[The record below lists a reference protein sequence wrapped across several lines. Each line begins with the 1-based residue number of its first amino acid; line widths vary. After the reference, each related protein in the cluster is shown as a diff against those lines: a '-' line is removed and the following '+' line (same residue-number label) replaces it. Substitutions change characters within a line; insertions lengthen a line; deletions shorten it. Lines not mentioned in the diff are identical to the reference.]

1 MNDGKRKSGPAL
13 CNTSGLHKT
22 RGPRYNLFFIL
33 LMPLQFYIYC
43 FNHLGPSVTQL
54 KCTYKKLDNEKS
66 CSTTTTTSLKN
77 WQVCGEEGG
86 REWRRRRGGGSG
98 GGGGEV
104 LTSIGISWLFS
115 PWGTT
120 KGNFEK
126 DFFRSPVAP
135 NTALFTRLQQQ
146 REQKLSPQCRQY
158 CYKKTQQ

>member
-1 MNDGKRKSGPAL
+1 MMANESQGPLYATHQVCTKPGVLDIIYFLFSL
-13 CNTSGLHKT
+13 C
-22 RGPRYNLFFIL
+22 LFNST
-33 LMPLQFYIYC
+33 YIV
-43 FNHLGPSVTQL
+43 FNLGPSVTQL

-86 REWRRRRGGGSG
+86 REWRRRRGGGS